1 MLEPS
6 RLYRWLQRVK
16 KSRKNLSKTV
26 LLRLTHKN
34 SHCSLMRYLSVL
46 KTNLS
51 SAIYTYLGYSLFF
64 RKINK
69 IRFFSFKKEKK
80 MSERLSFRE
89 MLDLTVRTVLSAGS
103 ALLAATVI
111 TGEFVPIPEC
121 VKMPLFSNFTK
132 YFICL
137 GASAHFAW
145 ACLGRKF
152 SGQSNAA
159 GGKFNKLI

>member
-1 MLEPS
+1 
-6 RLYRWLQRVK
+6 
-16 KSRKNLSKTV
+16 
-26 LLRLTHKN
+26 
-34 SHCSLMRYLSVL
+34 
-46 KTNLS
+46 
-51 SAIYTYLGYSLFF
+51 
-64 RKINK
+64 
-69 IRFFSFKKEKK
+69 
-80 MSERLSFRE
+80 MSEGRFFRE

-111 TGEFVPIPEC
+111 LGEFVPLPEC
-121 VKMPLFSNFTK
+121 VKLPAFSNFTN

-159 GGKFNKLI
+159 GGKSDLFLISV